1 MADPRTPKLVI
12 AGAVRLDPSK
22 RDAAIAAA
30 SEMMRETRKEPGCIT
45 YTMSADVE
53 DPGRFWIF
61 EEWESEQALA
71 EHFASPHMRAFQAQV
86 GELGVSETS
95 LRRYAIGSVDALG

>member
-1 MADPRTPKLVI
+1 MADTRTPKLLI
-12 AGAVRLDPSK
+12 AGAVRLDPA
-22 RDAAIAAA
+22 RREAAIAAA
-30 SEMMRETRKEPGCIT
+30 SEMMRETRREPGCIT

-71 EHFASPHMRAFQAQV
+71 EHFASPHMRSFQTRVA
-86 GELGVSETS
+86 ELGVVETS
-95 LRRYAIGSVDALG
+95 LRRYAIGAVDALG